1 MEALLPSNL
10 LLYEP
15 CLASSSRPNI
25 TGTAND
31 LFGLTAT
38 ETIGALMKSITR
50 KNLAGYTG
58 NGAQYGNLSFD
69 AQSDNAIYGKS
80 NLVQPA
86 ALKALA
92 CIKF

>member
-1 MEALLPSNL
+1 MQKHLP
-10 LLYEP
+10 EGK
-15 CLASSSRPNI
+15 ASSDVGPNI

-86 ALKALA
+86 ALKSLA